1 MARNQTLTKSEPGIA
16 QVVAQSPRQ
25 IWLAGLGAFVKAQK
39 EGSKAFVELVKE
51 GERVQKKNRKMAE
64 ERIAEVSTKVTNGWG
79 RLEQGFEDRVA
90 RTLSSLGVPSKK
102 DIDKLSK
109 RIAELTAM
117 IQKLVKAEEAA
128 APKAA
133 KVETLVRAA

>member
-1 MARNQTLTKSEPGIA
+1 MARNQTKTQSEISIA
-16 QVVAQSPRQ
+16 QAVANSPRQ
-25 IWLAGLGAFVKAQK
+25 IWLAGLGAFVKAQE
-39 EGSKAFVELVKE
+39 EGNKAFVALVKE
-51 GERVQKKNRKMAE
+51 GERVQKKNRKVAE
-64 ERIAEVSTKVTNGWG
+64 ESIALVSTRVSDSWG

-109 RIAELTAM
+109 RIAELTVM
-117 IQKLVKAEEAA
+117 IQKLVKAEEAPA
-128 APKAA
+128 VKPA

>member
-1 MARNQTLTKSEPGIA
+1 MARNQTRTQTEISIA
-16 QVVAQSPRQ
+16 QAAAKSTQQ
-25 IWLAGLGAFVKAQK
+25 IWLAGLGAFVKAQE
-39 EGSKAFVELVKE
+39 EGNKAFVALVKE
-51 GERVQKKNRKMAE
+51 GERIQKKNRKVAE
-64 ERIAEVSTKVTNGWG
+64 ERIAQVSTKVSDGWG

-109 RIAELTAM
+109 RIAELTVM
-117 IQKLVKAEEAA
+117 IQKLVKADEVAA
-128 APKAA
+128 VKPA

>member
-1 MARNQTLTKSEPGIA
+1 MARNQTRTQTEISIA
-16 QVVAQSPRQ
+16 QAAAKSTQQ
-25 IWLAGLGAFVKAQK
+25 IWLAGLGAFVKAQE
-39 EGSKAFVELVKE
+39 EGNKAFVALVKE
-51 GERVQKKNRKMAE
+51 GERIQKKNRKVAE
-64 ERIAEVSTKVTNGWG
+64 ERIAQVSTKVSDGWG

-109 RIAELTAM
+109 RIAELTVM

-128 APKAA
+128 VKPA

>member
-1 MARNQTLTKSEPGIA
+1 MARNQTRTQTEISIA
-16 QVVAQSPRQ
+16 QAAAKSTQQ
-25 IWLAGLGAFVKAQK
+25 IWLAGLGTFVKAQE
-39 EGSKAFVELVKE
+39 EGNKAFVALVKE
-51 GERVQKKNRKMAE
+51 GERIQKKNRKVAE
-64 ERIAEVSTKVTNGWG
+64 ERIAQVSTKVSDGWG

-109 RIAELTAM
+109 RIAELTVM
-117 IQKLVKAEEAA
+117 IQKLVKADEVAA
-128 APKAA
+128 VKPA